1 MDSAEKA
8 YWFGFL
14 MADGCIIHTNRIRH
28 LKTMDSVQDRYY
40 LQLSLSSVDQ
50 AHVAKFKQCIQSSH
64 PIREYACADYS
75 QGFYSRIIIEDR
87 HIFDS
92 LETLGM
98 TTNKSLTV
106 VYPNIPAL
114 FDAPFIR
121 GYFDG
126 NGCVSYNA
134 SNNLWEGNITST
146 YEMLAGIFQ
155 RTPFNADKKFLPKQR
170 HPEREVNNWTLRF
183 GGNQQCLNVLEWM
196 YAGSNELTR
205 LDRKYDKYI
214 ELAKANGRLPQ

>member
-1 MDSAEKA
+1 
-8 YWFGFL
+8 
-14 MADGCIIHTNRIRH
+14 
-28 LKTMDSVQDRYY
+28 
-40 LQLSLSSVDQ
+40 
-50 AHVAKFKQCIQSSH
+50 
-64 PIREYACADYS
+64 
-75 QGFYSRIIIEDR
+75 
-87 HIFDS
+87 
-92 LETLGM
+92 M

-106 VYPNIPAL
+106 VYPNIPAS

-155 RTPFNADKKFLPKQR
+155 RPPFNADKKFLPKQR

-214 ELAKANGRLPQ
+214 ELEKANGRLPQ